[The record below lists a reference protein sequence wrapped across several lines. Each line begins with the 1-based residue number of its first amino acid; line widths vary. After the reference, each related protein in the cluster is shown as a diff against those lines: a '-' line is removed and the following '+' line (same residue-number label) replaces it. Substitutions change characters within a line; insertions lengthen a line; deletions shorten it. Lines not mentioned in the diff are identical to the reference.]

1 MYKQAVILLLMLFTA
16 SVSAALPAR
25 YMQTIENAAV
35 WAQIGDKMVTVGNI
49 RAGQIIA
56 VEPTAASYYAFNF
69 GFGKGFIDKGHL
81 EPVQGRQK
89 VEDGLGDLNKPLS
102 NQNLITWKDTPVY
115 NAPSAGSAPFGVL
128 ADNLRYPILHKLKDR
143 LNQTWYQVRIGDRLA
158 YISAL
163 DAQPDNGLPVLT
175 YHHILRDEENT
186 RFRHTSTTTSVR
198 AFNNQMAWLRDR
210 GYATLSM
217 AQLEGYVKN
226 KINLPARAVVITFD
240 DGLKSVSRYAY
251 PVLKQYGMKATA
263 FIVTSRIKRHPQKW
277 DPKSLQFMSV
287 SELNEIRDVFDFQS
301 HTHFLH
307 RVDGYRRPILLSRS
321 EHYPILHKL
330 KDRLNQTWY
339 QVRIGDRLA
348 YISALDAQPDNGLP
362 VLTYHHILRDEEN
375 TRFRHTSTTT
385 SVRAFNNQMAWL
397 RDRGYATL
405 SMAQLEGYVK
415 NKINLPARAVVITF
429 DDGLKSVS
437 RYAYPVLKQY
447 GMKATAFIVTSR
459 IKRHPQ
465 KWDPKSLQFMS
476 VSELNEIRDVFD
488 FQSHTHFLHR
498 IDGYRRPILLSR
510 SEHNILFDF
519 ARSRRALAQFNPH
532 VWYLSYPFGG
542 FNDKAVKAA
551 KEAGF
556 HLAVTTMKGKVKPGD
571 NPLLLKRL
579 YILRTD
585 SLETMSR
592 LVSNQPQG

>member
-1 MYKQAVILLLMLFTA
+1 MRHY
-16 SVSAALPAR
+16 
-25 YMQTIENAAV
+25 
-35 WAQIGDKMVTVGNI
+35 
-49 RAGQIIA
+49 
-56 VEPTAASYYAFNF
+56 
-69 GFGKGFIDKGHL
+69 
-81 EPVQGRQK
+81 
-89 VEDGLGDLNKPLS
+89 
-102 NQNLITWKDTPVY
+102 
-115 NAPSAGSAPFGVL
+115 GVL

-143 LNQTWYQVRIGDRLA
+143 LNQTWYQIRIGDRLA

-217 AQLEGYVKN
+217 VQLEGYVKN
-226 KINLPARAVVITFD
+226 KINLPARAVVITFY

-321 EHYPILHKL
+321 EH
-330 KDRLNQTWY
+330 
-339 QVRIGDRLA
+339 
-348 YISALDAQPDNGLP
+348 
-362 VLTYHHILRDEEN
+362 
-375 TRFRHTSTTT
+375 
-385 SVRAFNNQMAWL
+385 
-397 RDRGYATL
+397 
-405 SMAQLEGYVK
+405 
-415 NKINLPARAVVITF
+415 
-429 DDGLKSVS
+429 
-437 RYAYPVLKQY
+437 
-447 GMKATAFIVTSR
+447 
-459 IKRHPQ
+459 
-465 KWDPKSLQFMS
+465 
-476 VSELNEIRDVFD
+476 
-488 FQSHTHFLHR
+488 
-498 IDGYRRPILLSR
+498 
-510 SEHNILFDF
+510 NILFDF

-551 KEAGF
+551 NDAGF

>member
-16 SVSAALPAR
+16 SVSAALPAH

-56 VEPTAASYYAFNF
+56 VEPTAASYYVFNF

-115 NAPSAGSAPFGVL
+115 NAPSVGSAPFGVL

-143 LNQTWYQVRIGDRLA
+143 LNQTWYQIRIGDRLA

-175 YHHILRDEENT
+175 YHHI
-186 RFRHTSTTTSVR
+186 
-198 AFNNQMAWLRDR
+198 LRDR

-277 DPKSLQFMSV
+277 
-287 SELNEIRDVFDFQS
+287 N
-301 HTHFLH
+301 
-307 RVDGYRRPILLSRS
+307 
-321 EHYPILHKL
+321 
-330 KDRLNQTWY
+330 
-339 QVRIGDRLA
+339 
-348 YISALDAQPDNGLP
+348 
-362 VLTYHHILRDEEN
+362 
-375 TRFRHTSTTT
+375 
-385 SVRAFNNQMAWL
+385 
-397 RDRGYATL
+397 
-405 SMAQLEGYVK
+405 
-415 NKINLPARAVVITF
+415 
-429 DDGLKSVS
+429 
-437 RYAYPVLKQY
+437 
-447 GMKATAFIVTSR
+447 
-459 IKRHPQ
+459 
-465 KWDPKSLQFMS
+465 PKSLQFMS

-532 VWYLSYPFGG
+532 VLYLSYPFGG